1 MSDIVTKASVILTI
15 YHLALCVSARSAQEL
30 IAEVFIWNSFW
41 HGVMGNPRC
50 FQDSIVFFCQR
61 NELLNYKL
69 ATQTNKHDDCF

>member
-50 FQDSIVFFCQR
+50 FQDSIVFFLSTQR
-61 NELLNYKL
+61 AFKL
-69 ATQTNKHDDCF
+69 QIGNANQQT